1 MQQRLGTTTRA
12 DRFYDEQVLDHLNE
26 RMREFTHQ
34 QEMFFLSTADRH
46 GECDSSL
53 RAGPPGFL
61 RVLDERTLVYPEYRG
76 NGVHASL
83 GNIQENPHLGILMV
97 DFIRARI
104 GLHVNGTAELV
115 EDEEMRALY
124 PDLPH
129 DPMPGRR
136 AQLWVR
142 VGVEE
147 AYIHCAKHI
156 PHLQKAPKRPAREWG
171 TDDYKRKGGDFF
183 GAARDARERGPVE
196 RPPREHDAAAVAAE
210 AAAAGA
216 PPVPAAPAAPPVPA
230 VPAQRPAE
238 PAVSAQPQPQSEPVA
253 GSQPLPQGLTVP
265 PVPPLPPLPP
275 LPSLDG
281 SDAPGVPEQ
290 VMWREEA
297 ERALAEAERRARAA
311 QQSEPAAPF
320 QGWFG

>member
-1 MQQRLGTTTRA
+1 MADAEAGETRYEQHSRSTEVVPRPGSDGEHALQQKLDTTERA

-26 RMREFTHQ
+26 RMREFTLQ

-46 GECDSSL
+46 GECDSSF

-104 GLHVNGTAELV
+104 GLHVNGSAEVV
-115 EDEEMRALY
+115 EDEEMRALH

-136 AQLWVR
+136 TRLWVR

-156 PHLQKAPKRPAREWG
+156 PHLQKAPKRTAREWG
-171 TDDYKRKGGDFF
+171 TDDYRRKGGDFF
-183 GAARDARERGPVE
+183 GSARDARERGPVE
-196 RPPREHDAAAVAAE
+196 RPPREHVE
-210 AAAAGA
+210 
-216 PPVPAAPAAPPVPA
+216 APAAPGDPLLPVRGARPVLPA
-230 VPAQRPAE
+230 
-238 PAVSAQPQPQSEPVA
+238 
-253 GSQPLPQGLTVP
+253 
-265 PVPPLPPLPP
+265 LPPR
-275 LPSLDG
+275 PS
-281 SDAPGVPEQ
+281 PFVPQ
-290 VMWREEA
+290 QAAWREEA
-297 ERALAEAERRARAA
+297 ERALAEAERRARAVEE
-311 QQSEPAAPF
+311 SERAETF